1 MTTISQEL
9 NQLERAINQSLTNH
23 REQLS
28 RQQAQITS
36 LTQLLN
42 SRHNDSLDLHCLS
55 AMNRLIE
62 LLEAETQSTDRVYT
76 VLNSLTQAKDAQHLT
91 IDSEGQVAAT
101 LQLELAELAQRLK
114 IDSPTKLSAAAN
126 SESAWLKLMT
136 AHPDPDGY
144 QWQRPVMP
152 RFKLAFHH
160 KTHRQ
165 FTGTKPVKLTSG
177 SALN

>member
-1 MTTISQEL
+1 MTTITQEL
-9 NQLERAINQSLTNH
+9 NHLERAINQSLTNH
-23 REQLS
+23 REQLN
-28 RQQAQITS
+28 RQQAQITA

-42 SRHNDSLDLHCLS
+42 SRHNDSLDVHCLS

-62 LLEAETQSTDRVYT
+62 MLAAETQSIDRVHT

-101 LQLELAELAQRLK
+101 LQLELAELAGRLK

-126 SESAWLKLMT
+126 SASAWLKLMNT
-136 AHPDPDGY
+136 HPDPDGY
-144 QWQRPVMP
+144 QWQRPIGK
-152 RFKLAFHH
+152 RFGLAFYH
-160 KTHRQ
+160 KIHRQ

-177 SALN
+177 SSLN

>member
-1 MTTISQEL
+1 MTTISQEF

-91 IDSEGQVAAT
+91 IDSEGKIAT
-101 LQLELAELAQRLK
+101 CLKVELAELARRLGV
-114 IDSPTKLSAAAN
+114 DLLKLSAATKN
-126 SESAWLKLMT
+126 LTTWSNLM
-136 AHPDPDGY
+136 ARYPDPNGY
-144 QWQRPVMP
+144 EWQLPGSKWG
-152 RFKLAFHH
+152 FYH
-160 KTHRQ
+160 KTHLLV
-165 FTGTKPVKLTSG
+165 TGTKAVKLEPVAS
-177 SALN
+177 LN